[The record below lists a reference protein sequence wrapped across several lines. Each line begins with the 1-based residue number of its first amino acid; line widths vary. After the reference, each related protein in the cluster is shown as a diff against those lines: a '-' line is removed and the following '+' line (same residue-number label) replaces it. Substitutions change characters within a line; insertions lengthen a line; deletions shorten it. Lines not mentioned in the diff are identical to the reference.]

1 MLYGIGHQCP
11 CGPVRNQL
19 TAGTKDGIFS
29 PCLSPPS
36 SPPTFLPAF
45 PRPPAR
51 ARLSARL
58 PPQIL
63 KLKLQTSFSQSLQR
77 AAQDSSGYLDACLV
91 KTQSQFIL
99 LVQLNTAQTRS
110 PKPSIKPR
118 HPAAKTFPAL
128 LFFSRFLPPSSDSL
142 SNNNSLVSVLEQR
155 WSFQRHPSPAASLLP
170 PQAPLRVPVIPGL
183 PAPERQVMAWGCCTR
198 CLLVEARGHA
208 ESWCVRWPM
217 PPPR

>member
-1 MLYGIGHQCP
+1 MGS
-11 CGPVRNQL
+11 
-19 TAGTKDGIFS
+19 FS

-142 SNNNSLVSVLEQR
+142 NNSNSLVSVLEHDGLSR
-155 WSFQRHPSPAASLLP
+155 GTP
-170 PQAPLRVPVIPGL
+170 PPLRPCSRRRPLCVSPSSPGF
-183 PAPERQVMAWGCCTR
+183 
-198 CLLVEARGHA
+198 
-208 ESWCVRWPM
+208 
-217 PPPR
+217 PPPSDKLWRGAVALGACSSKLAAMPSLGV